1 MITRLKYWLPETGI
15 ALVALAFMLRE
26 LGTFPASWADEG
38 LFVIIAKMAAG
49 GQGYAMPLLE
59 GKWLYPYFLNVGP
72 TLIYPVALSIKLFGL
87 SLAVA
92 RIPMVL
98 WMIVCTVLFYI
109 FTRKIAGRTD
119 ARWATILLITLSAF
133 VNTGKPVLGEIPAFT
148 LLLGG
153 ILMLMR
159 GPSWKRTIGA
169 GAFFGLAFLTKIT
182 FGLILP
188 ALGVAWIIAIWKKN
202 WREVGDVTVMGVLTV
217 MIFVPWRIL
226 EMSHTI
232 GSSGLIEQMQ
242 NFLVGGNGSTL
253 MYVLRFTPELLLR
266 IPYLAFG
273 LLSIFA
279 VAGWWK
285 LRNRMSFTPWIF
297 LLVLSVL
304 FVVYFLNGFGWYR
317 LLLPAHLLLLPFVPS
332 GTFVLLKKYVGIAV
346 LTVIIAAQ
354 TFWQSTH
361 RGSSPS
367 LEGPQAVAYIL
378 ENYREKDLFVEQ
390 TEIFG
395 QLPLNLHWRFLMP
408 DISFSLPPEFSTVS
422 GSNCRIPVLRKLSAE
437 QRAVYRPAQ
446 IEQAAGRYVIIHD
459 YPCPYT
465 AQ

>member
-1 MITRLKYWLPETGI
+1 
-15 ALVALAFMLRE
+15 MLRE

-87 SLAVA
+87 SLVAA

-98 WMIVCTVLFYI
+98 WMIVCTVLFYV

-153 ILMLMR
+153 ILMLMQR
-159 GPSWKRTIGA
+159 PSWKRTIGT
-169 GAFFGLAFLTKIT
+169 GALFGLAFLTKIT

-188 ALGVAWIIAIWKKN
+188 AIGVAWLAALWKKN
-202 WREVGDVTVMGVLTV
+202 WREAIDLTV
-217 MIFVPWRIL
+217 IGALTVLIFVPWRIL

-242 NFLVGGNGSTL
+242 NFLAGGDGSTL

-273 LLSIFA
+273 AFFIFA
-279 VAGWWK
+279 TRGWWK
-285 LRNRMSFTPWIF
+285 LRKRMTLTPWIVIGA
-297 LLVLSVL
+297 LVVL
-304 FVVYFLNGFGWYR
+304 FTLYFLNGFGWYR
-317 LLLPAHLLLLPFVPS
+317 LLLDMLDR
-332 GTFVLLKKYVGIAV
+332 
-346 LTVIIAAQ
+346 
-354 TFWQSTH
+354 W
-361 RGSSPS
+361 
-367 LEGPQAVAYIL
+367 
-378 ENYREKDLFVEQ
+378 
-390 TEIFG
+390 
-395 QLPLNLHWRFLMP
+395 
-408 DISFSLPPEFSTVS
+408 
-422 GSNCRIPVLRKLSAE
+422 
-437 QRAVYRPAQ
+437 
-446 IEQAAGRYVIIHD
+446 
-459 YPCPYT
+459 
-465 AQ
+465 